1 MKLNMFADFT
11 AAIPLED
18 RLALIKENGFDGVML
33 GFSEEYKHNQFELAD
48 KTGLAVENVHSPF
61 DRMNALWDKR
71 SDSTAIYN
79 RTADCIR
86 ICAENNVSRIV
97 VHPTDGLVP
106 PQVSLFGMKNF
117 DGLISTAANY
127 GVKLLFE
134 NIQLPSFLDILF
146 DKFGVSES
154 VGFCYDIGHEN
165 CFTKGEDRLVKHS
178 GLLEALHIH
187 DNEGSSDSH
196 MLPFDG
202 NIDYR
207 LFAEK
212 LKTIGYEGALSLE
225 VFRDR
230 SRQYTQISADEF
242 VKKAKQAADRL
253 EYMFTEGEC

>member
-1 MKLNMFADFT
+1 MKLDMFADFT
-11 AAIPLED
+11 SAIPLDE
-18 RLALIKENGFDGVML
+18 RLALIKEHGFDGVML
-33 GFSEEYKHNQFELAD
+33 GFSEEYRHTQFELAD
-48 KTGLAVENVHSPF
+48 KAGLEVENVHSPF
-61 DRMNALWDKR
+61 DRMNSLWEKR

-86 ICAENNVSRIV
+86 ICAENNISKIV

-106 PQVSLFGMKNF
+106 PQVTVFGMKNF

-134 NIQLPSFLDILF
+134 NIQLPKFLDVLF

-154 VGFCYDIGHEN
+154 VGFCYDVGHEN
-165 CFTKGEDRLVKHS
+165 CFTKGDDRLMKHS

-187 DNEGSSDSH
+187 DNDGTSDSH

-207 LFAEK
+207 PFAEK
-212 LKTIGYEGALSLE
+212 LKKLGYEGAISLE
-225 VFRDR
+225 VFKER
-230 SRQYTQISADEF
+230 SEMYSALSNADF
-242 VKKAKQAADRL
+242 VKKAKRAADRL
-253 EYMFTEGEC
+253 ATMVTEGK